1 MDAALLARFA
11 AIVGERNALTP
22 DRADLTHYTHENR
35 KLVIG
40 KTPLVLRPGSTAEV
54 AAIVKLA
61 AETGTAIVPQGGH
74 TGHAGGGA
82 PDESGTQIVVTL
94 ERMNAIRQIDSQG
107 NTITAEAGVTLQR
120 LREAAESAGRLFP
133 LAISSQGSCQVGGNI
148 STNAGGTGVIAHG
161 NMREQVLGLEVV
173 LPSGEVWNGLR
184 GLRKDNTGYAMKQL
198 FIGAEGTLGI
208 ITAAVLRLL
217 PLPKGREV
225 AWAAVPSPAA
235 ALELLNLSLETAG
248 GGVTAFELI
257 HRTPLEF
264 VLRNAPGSRDPLPG
278 RHEWQVLVEIS
289 SGRSA
294 EDARQLA
301 ETIFATAA
309 ERGLIAD
316 AVIAESIA
324 QRDALWKLRDDMG
337 PAQAPEG
344 LSIKHDVSVPV
355 HRLPEFLARGGDAV
369 SLAAPQA
376 RLCAFG
382 HMGDGNIHF
391 NVSQPVGISGAQYL
405 KDRQAAI
412 HDAVHALVLEL
423 GGSISAEHG
432 IGRLKRDLLIAT
444 KSPVELEMMRA
455 VKRALDPQGIMNPGK
470 VV

>member
-1 MDAALLARFA
+1 MDAALIARFA

-22 DRADLTHYTHENR
+22 QVADLTHYTHENR

-40 KTPLVLRPGSTAEV
+40 RTPLVLRPGSTAEV

-61 AETGTAIVPQGGH
+61 AETGTALVPQGGH
-74 TGHAGGGA
+74 TGHAGGGV
-82 PDESGTQIVVTL
+82 PDESGTQIVVAL
-94 ERMNAIRQIDSQG
+94 GRMNAIRDLDVEG
-107 NTITAEAGVTLQR
+107 NTLIAEAGVTLQQ
-120 LREAAESAGRLFP
+120 LRETAEKAGRLFP
-133 LAISSQGSCQVGGNI
+133 LSISSQGSCQIGGNI
-148 STNAGGTGVIAHG
+148 STNAGGTGVLAHG

-173 LPSGEVWNGLR
+173 LASGQVWNGLR
-184 GLRKDNTGYAMKQL
+184 RLKKDNTGYAMKQL
-198 FIGAEGTLGI
+198 FVGAEGTLGI
-208 ITAAVLRLL
+208 VTAAALRLL

-225 AWAAVPSPAA
+225 AWAAVPSPAEA
-235 ALELLNLSLETAG
+235 LALLNIALEAAG
-248 GGVTAFELI
+248 NGITAFELI

-264 VLRNAPGSRDPLPG
+264 VLRNAPGSRDPLPD

-294 EDARQLA
+294 EDARELA
-301 ETIFATAA
+301 EAIFAAA
-309 ERGLIAD
+309 TERDLIED
-316 AVIAESIA
+316 AVIAQSIT

-337 PAQAPEG
+337 PAQGPEG
-344 LSIKHDVSVPV
+344 LSIKHDVAVPV
-355 HRLPEFLARGGDAV
+355 HRLPEFLGRGAKAV
-369 SLAAPQA
+369 SEAAPRA

-391 NVSQPVGISGAQYL
+391 NVSQPLGEGGAQYL

-412 HDAVHALVLEL
+412 HDAVHSLVMEL

-444 KSPVELEMMRA
+444 KSPVEMEMMRA
-455 VKRALDPQGIMNPGK
+455 VKLALDPQGIMNPGK

>member
-1 MDAALLARFA
+1 MDATLLARFA

-22 DRADLTHYTHENR
+22 DSADLTHYTHENR
-35 KLVIG
+35 KIVVG
-40 KTPLVLRPGSTAEV
+40 KTPVVLRPGSTAEV
-54 AAIVKLA
+54 SAIVRLA
-61 AETGTAIVPQGGH
+61 AETGTALVPQGGH
-74 TGHAGGGA
+74 TGHAGGGV
-82 PDESGTQIVVTL
+82 PDESGTQIVIAM
-94 ERMNAIRQIDSQG
+94 ERMNAIRDIDAQG
-107 NTITAEAGVTLQR
+107 NSITAEAGVTLQR
-120 LREAAESAGRLFP
+120 LREAAEAAGRLF
-133 LAISSQGSCQVGGNI
+133 AMSISSQGSCQIGGNI

-173 LPSGEVWNGLR
+173 LPSGEIWNGLR
-184 GLRKDNTGYAMKQL
+184 RLKKDNTGYAMKQL

-225 AWAAVPSPAA
+225 AWVAVPSPAA
-235 ALELLNLSLETAG
+235 ALSLLNLCLETAG

-264 VLRNAPGSRDPLPG
+264 VLRNAPGSRDPLPE
-278 RHEWQVLVEIS
+278 RHEWQVLLELC

-294 EDARQLA
+294 QDARLLA
-301 ETIFATAA
+301 EAIFAAA
-309 ERGLIAD
+309 TQGGLVVD

-324 QRDALWKLRDDMG
+324 QRDTLWKLRDDMG
-337 PAQAPEG
+337 PAQWPEG
-344 LSIKHDVSVPV
+344 MSIKHDVSVPV
-355 HRLPEFLARGGDAV
+355 HRVPEFLARGADAV
-369 SLAAPQA
+369 RAAAPLA

-391 NVSQPVGISGAQYL
+391 NVSQPAGEDGARYL
-405 KDRQAAI
+405 KERQRAI

-423 GGSISAEHG
+423 GGSLSAEHG

-444 KSPVELEMMRA
+444 KSPVEMEMMRA